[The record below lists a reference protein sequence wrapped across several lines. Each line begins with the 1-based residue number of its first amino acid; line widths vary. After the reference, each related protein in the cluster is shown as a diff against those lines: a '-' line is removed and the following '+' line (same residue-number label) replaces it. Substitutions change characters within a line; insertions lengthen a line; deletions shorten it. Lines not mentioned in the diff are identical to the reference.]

1 MSAPARKLKV
11 ATTSLAGCFGCH
23 MSLLDIDERLFT
35 LLELVEFDRSPL
47 TDLKHCSPCD
57 LGLIEGG
64 LCNAENVHVLREF
77 RKQCKVLV
85 AVGACAIN
93 GGLPAQR
100 NHLDVRE
107 CLRSVYETEPSRQ
120 RPQAARDDAERSGS
134 VGRGEATHYE
144 VPNDPEL
151 PLPLDQVHP
160 INAVVR
166 IDYSLP
172 GCPPSAEAI
181 WQFLT
186 DLLAGRTPH
195 LGHGLIRYD

>member
-1 MSAPARKLKV
+1 MSVPRKKLKV

-23 MSLLDIDERLFT
+23 MSFLDIDERLLP
-35 LLELVEFDRSPL
+35 LLELVELDRSPL
-47 TDLKHCSPCD
+47 TDIKHCGPCD
-57 LGLIEGG
+57 LGLVEGG

-85 AVGACAIN
+85 ALGGCAIS

-107 CLRSVYETEPSRQ
+107 CLTSVYR
-120 RPQAARDDAERSGS
+120 A
-134 VGRGEATHYE
+134 
-144 VPNDPEL
+144 VPDDPEL

-160 INAVVR
+160 LNAVVR

-172 GCPPSAEAI
+172 GCPPPADAI
-181 WQFLT
+181 WKFLT
-186 DLLAGRTPH
+186 DLVAGRTPS
-195 LGHGLIRYD
+195 LGHGLIHYD